1 MLERILFLQW
11 GGGGGGYK
19 VCCNLHL
26 ATLVPEV
33 VLDFSPREKER
44 ALIYQR
50 ASRFVLA
57 ALLVSNILLT
67 SQSLCMKLYPPDIYS
82 APPQL

>member
-1 MLERILFLQW
+1 MPERILFLQW
-11 GGGGGGYK
+11 GGECK
-19 VCCNLHL
+19 ARCNLHL

-67 SQSLCMKLYPPDIYS
+67 SQSLCMKLYPPDIFS